1 MFEKNTK
8 NAKKKILIIGNYYL
22 PGFKSGGSLRTIVNM
37 VERLG
42 DEFDFE
48 IITLDH
54 DGDKIS
60 YKDVR
65 VNDWNKVG
73 NAKVYYLSQN
83 TVLISKL
90 HKLINET
97 KPDSIYINSIF
108 SRLSIFVLILKKFK
122 LISDKIFAK
131 NFIT

>member
-1 MFEKNTK
+1 M
-8 NAKKKILIIGNYYL
+8 
-22 PGFKSGGSLRTIVNM
+22 NM

-122 LISDKIFAK
+122 LISDIKIILAPEGELSK
-131 NFIT
+131 GA